1 MARAGLSKNRK
12 FMRLARGLNHV
23 ASGMGEI
30 MARGVLE
37 TLWSAAYERADD
49 HLGDA
54 DDVEIAAGWRGE
66 RGALTALLLDA
77 AGGESGFVEVDP
89 DRGGYRV
96 HDLWDHAP
104 PWVKQKAAREAAREA
119 AGKTLSDVR
128 RDARKKAR
136 PVATQEQVD
145 QLQTT
150 AQEPVERL
158 SANLVPWDGTGR
170 DGLLDTPRAR
180 VRDPGTLGTA
190 WAEATGQLTADG
202 LADLGEVLD
211 AHAEAAKLAPADL
224 LKRAV
229 VEFEKFRAT
238 CTAPKIP
245 PLSPRKVREHWPRLW
260 EAIQGKKPA
269 ASTKR
274 RDEDPFAAV
283 RADADRRARASPP
296 RPASDPQPVAS
307 VLAEVFAAVKGA

>member
-12 FMRLARGLNHV
+12 FLRLARGLNAC

-49 HLGDA
+49 YLGDS

-66 RGALTALLLDA
+66 RGALTAMLLE
-77 AGGESGFVEVDP
+77 AGGQEAGFVELDSE
-89 DRGGYRV
+89 RGGYRV

-104 PWVKQKAAREAAREA
+104 PWVKQKAQREAARQA
-119 AGKTLSDVR
+119 DGKSLSDVR
-128 RDARKKAR
+128 REARAKGAAKAKQQ
-136 PVATQEQVD
+136 PVEQLPANGQQPVD
-145 QLQTT
+145 QKAT
-150 AQEPVERL
+150 
-158 SANLVPWDGTGR
+158 NLAPWDGTGR

-180 VRDPGTLGTA
+180 VRDPGALGTA

-202 LADLGEVLD
+202 LHELAEVLD
-211 AHAEAAKLAPADL
+211 AHAEAAKLSPAEL

-229 VEFEKFRAT
+229 DEFQRYRAT
-238 CTAPKIP
+238 CTPPKVP
-245 PLSPRKVREHWPRLW
+245 PLSPRKVREHWPRVW
-260 EAIQGKKPA
+260 EAIQGKKPSA
-269 ASTKR
+269 PKR

-283 RADADRRARASPP
+283 RADMERRGRSPP
-296 RPASDPQPVAS
+296 RPPSEPQPVAS
-307 VLAEVFAAVKGA
+307 VLAEVFSAVKGA